1 MRILIV
7 DDNSDIR
14 QYLKEILTSE
24 GFVTDTAGD
33 GESGSYMARVNT
45 YDAIILDNILPKKN
59 GKEVIKDIRQNKIC
73 TPILMLSVED
83 ELDTKVSLI
92 DMGADDYL
100 SKPFSAKELLARI
113 RALIRRPQNIT
124 PSILKAGDLSL
135 DTLNQ
140 KASRGGKEIYLT
152 RKEFALIEY
161 LMRNKGNVI
170 SRGVLME
177 HAWQDGA
184 DPFSNAIET
193 HIRNLRKKIEFHHR
207 GKLIHTVPG
216 RGYKIDTQTKIFN

>member
-1 MRILIV
+1 

-152 RKEFALIEY
+152 RKEFALIE
-161 LMRNKGNVI
+161 
-170 SRGVLME
+170 
-177 HAWQDGA
+177 
-184 DPFSNAIET
+184 
-193 HIRNLRKKIEFHHR
+193 
-207 GKLIHTVPG
+207 
-216 RGYKIDTQTKIFN
+216 